1 MVFMIFLVENLV
13 DKYGK
18 GENFVKKC
26 QTCDY
31 EQIIHTSGV
40 HTSVDGLLWFTVK
53 KINFL
58 VQTATLKLVWK
69 LAVSHVHVTI
79 YINQSL

>member
-1 MVFMIFLVENLV
+1 MVLVIFSVENLV

-31 EQIIHTSGV
+31 EQVIRTSGV
-40 HTSVDGLLWFTVK
+40 HT
-53 KINFL
+53 
-58 VQTATLKLVWK
+58 
-69 LAVSHVHVTI
+69 
-79 YINQSL
+79 